1 MSISLSKKPAEKHWL
16 TYDKVSGYTL
26 LLLHNHTRGKEEM
39 ILLMMKK
46 LGFAGRGF
54 EFYKFRL

>member
-1 MSISLSKKPAEKHWL
+1 MSLGKKPAEKHWL
-16 TYDKVSGYTL
+16 TCDNVPGNTL
-26 LLLHNHTRGKEEM
+26 LLRHNHTRGKEEM

-54 EFYKFRL
+54 GFYGFRL